1 GRWKRPDSRCAR
13 VSELLAVPAFTVR
26 RCCMRRLD
34 ASTRERFGSALQALT
49 RNHRFSRRSTPWP
62 CWRSDMKITGIERL
76 EDCFDGSSVYSYQF
90 DQPWTRETILQLSA
104 LGELDYFADFPR
116 PFFRIRAAGGLQ
128 VKGV

>member
-1 GRWKRPDSRCAR
+1 
-13 VSELLAVPAFTVR
+13 
-26 RCCMRRLD
+26 MR
-34 ASTRERFGSALQALT
+34 
-49 RNHRFSRRSTPWP
+49 
-62 CWRSDMKITGIERL
+62 ITGIERL

-128 VKGV
+128 LKGVEGLDHCRVVLPPARREDFRQALDDLLAKTTPV